1 MTCLKIS
8 LPVPL
13 VPASLMKTQTS
24 DPSTWMRAGSPS
36 SSFHFIPR
44 TLTVIYSKPQTVYC
58 LSRSLLMW
66 KWRWKAGIGADS
78 KAAMTIETL
87 VNESVI
93 VSPLFNVKKNLWYI
107 IFKVLHLI
115 WVFYHSLSIHT
126 HTMED
131 LGSSDQ
137 YVNEFCLI
145 DVTPLRP
152 SKQDATCFQNQIVG
166 FLRRSMCPL
175 YASHTS
181 TCLSLSYFLYIFL
194 NICIYLVHRR

>member
-1 MTCLKIS
+1 
-8 LPVPL
+8 
-13 VPASLMKTQTS
+13 MKTQTS
-24 DPSTWMRAGSPS
+24 DHSTWMRAGSPS
-36 SSFHFIPR
+36 SLFHFIPR
-44 TLTVIYSKPQTVYC
+44 TLTVSTASHRLCIVYHSHFSC
-58 LSRSLLMW
+58 GSGDG
-66 KWRWKAGIGADS
+66 KQGIGADS
-78 KAAMTIETL
+78 KVAMTIETL
-87 VNESVI
+87 VNESII

-137 YVNEFCLI
+137 YVNEFCLV
-145 DVTPLRP
+145 VTPLRP
-152 SKQDATCFQNQIVG
+152 SKQDVTCFRNQIVG
-166 FLRRSMCPL
+166 FLRRSVCPL

-194 NICIYLVHRR
+194 NICIYLVHRK